1 MGTFGGRGG
10 GVESA
15 RRWVPGLLL
24 VLGVPLALVAD
35 PSMPP
40 KPPLWDPQLMV
51 DVVERATCCDE
62 SPRIHVT
69 PRETV
74 DAVRLELRRSDGHE
88 LRLETGRL
96 VAYEAYQ
103 VPLVLEQ
110 PQGAF
115 RWSGRLSFL
124 VRGVWKELPVEIET
138 SLFPPLQ
145 VTAEVDAVN
154 PVANTVTVTASRPL
168 ARVEVRVRSADGVL
182 LGESRASIP
191 DAEASAPVTVGW
203 RPVRPGAP
211 VRVDVRAWDA
221 HGYYG
226 DLALG
231 VAR

>member
-1 MGTFGGRGG
+1 MGFNDRGRGFASAIG
-10 GVESA
+10 GVS
-15 RRWVPGLLL
+15 GLLL
-24 VLGVPLALVAD
+24 VLGVPLALVAE

-62 SPRIHVT
+62 FPRIHVT

-74 DAVRLELRRSDGHE
+74 DSVRLEARRSDGHE
-88 LRLETGRL
+88 VRLEVGRL
-96 VAYEAYQ
+96 VAYEAYR

-115 RWSGRLSFL
+115 RWSGRLAFL
-124 VRGVWKELPVEIET
+124 VRGVWKELPVEIQT
-138 SLFPPLQ
+138 SLFPPLR
-145 VTAEVDAVN
+145 VMAEVDAVN

-191 DAEASAPVTVGW
+191 DAEASGPVTVGW
-203 RPVRPGAP
+203 RPVRSGAP
-211 VRVDVRAWDA
+211 VRVDLRAWDA